1 MAYAG
6 LNRIDEAKATV
17 LEALKR
23 APKNSGLHGILAG
36 IAWQQNDTATMEH
49 ELEATESNGPDGQ
62 LQALDMR
69 AALAAGHGQFKQV
82 RLLTKQIE
90 DTANRNNLQEAAAA
104 ADAQRAIW
112 EALAGFRP
120 MAQQAASQVLKG
132 DAPNHTAL
140 NAAIALAL
148 VGEDNRALKIAD
160 SAALEHPF
168 DTLVQFVTIP
178 SIKAVAALNHAQ
190 PAKAIDLL
198 DGAMVYGRSNLGVLY
213 ARGMAYLAMK
223 QGALSA
229 QEFKRL
235 MDARSFNCDPLVTLA
250 KLGLARAYAMQGDKV
265 NSRMA
270 YQDFLAVWKDADPDV
285 PLLRQAKAEYS
296 AVQ

>member
-1 MAYAG
+1 
-6 LNRIDEAKATV
+6 
-17 LEALKR
+17 
-23 APKNSGLHGILAG
+23 
-36 IAWQQNDTATMEH
+36 
-49 ELEATESNGPDGQ
+49 
-62 LQALDMR
+62 
-69 AALAAGHGQFKQV
+69 
-82 RLLTKQIE
+82 
-90 DTANRNNLQEAAAA
+90 
-104 ADAQRAIW
+104 
-112 EALAGFRP
+112 
-120 MAQQAASQVLKG
+120 VLKG

-160 SAALEHPF
+160 SAALERPF